1 MNKFIR
7 TFIILEY
14 LLLKMS
20 VKDIDKL
27 IKDLESN
34 LSINKDNVEKLCDS
48 LSCLMLKTKNI
59 DRNNTSNKRIL
70 VSKKKGKKFTVF

>member
-1 MNKFIR
+1 
-7 TFIILEY
+7 
-14 LLLKMS
+14 MS

-48 LSCLMLKTKNI
+48 LSCLVKTKNI

-70 VSKKKGKKFTVF
+70 VSKKKGKKFIVFEKLLLFILIKRKKKVF